1 MMTLLILIKI
11 QLLKFN
17 LVTQMKVIT
26 LWLIRSLS
34 KTKES
39 LTAYSQQKSLL
50 LRMNNLKKMKKK
62 SRKEMKL
69 IQRKQRHLQ
78 SQSHLD
84 ISLYQKL

>member
-1 MMTLLILIKI
+1 MMMMTLLTLIKI

-69 IQRKQRHLQ
+69 IQRK
-78 SQSHLD
+78 
-84 ISLYQKL
+84 

>member
-1 MMTLLILIKI
+1 MMMMTLLTLIKI

-17 LVTQMKVIT
+17 LVTQMKVII

-50 LRMNNLKKMKKK
+50 PRMNNLKKMKKK

-69 IQRKQRHLQ
+69 IQRK
-78 SQSHLD
+78 
-84 ISLYQKL
+84 